1 MSDGGANL
9 SIHLRLLGG
18 FQASAGGE
26 PIAGL
31 RATAPTRLL
40 AYLALHR
47 GTAARRVYLAGL
59 FWPDGSDLRAR
70 RRLSHTLW
78 VLQTALGPVA
88 PTLVQAD
95 RDTIGLN
102 PDAPLRIDVEEFEE
116 RMDAFDL
123 YRRENTGHLHAET
136 LAATIDMYEG
146 DLLGDYYDE
155 WIEPMRLRLR
165 EKFLL
170 GLEQLTQIQKSRREY
185 GAALVSARRLVAET
199 PLSEKAHGE
208 LMRLY
213 WLVGRADEAISQ
225 YQACSRIL
233 SSELGVDP
241 SPDLT
246 ALRDR
251 IVAQRRPLATA
262 APDPSPAVAPAGDD
276 ALVGRADARRKALE
290 VVDAAFAGNGGF
302 ALIEGQPGI
311 GKTRLLTDVAEAAG
325 WRGSTVLW
333 ARHAE
338 EDSNEPYRAV
348 TRALSSVLRGLRREQ
363 VLDRLDPEFLVPAGQ
378 ILPELDHG
386 RAVLPED
393 ITGPDER
400 YRLHEAL
407 TQVIVALGSVSPVTL
422 ILEDL
427 HWADPETLEFLRL
440 AAPRLAKSPV
450 AVAISYRTQE
460 ARNRDDVW
468 QLLTD
473 IEQRQ
478 PSVRIPLS
486 GFSRDDIA
494 SLAALRTGR
503 SLGDDLI
510 DRLERATGGNPLFV
524 IETLRAMERHDPETG
539 GIGVIDGELRGR
551 ATVDRVLQI
560 LLEEIDGSPA
570 NVRSVVAALAVWG
583 HAASSA
589 VLSRLTDLDTA
600 STLDAI
606 RRGIEA
612 DYIADQDGEYRLRFE
627 QLASA
632 ARANLSPDEAKALH
646 GRAADVLAED
656 PAAQAGELASHY
668 RQAER
673 WSQAHRYEAAAGTRA
688 AGLQAY
694 ATAAGYFEQALD
706 SLDRAGEPASIGLL
720 FGFEAVLDV
729 LARREEQAAVLQ
741 RIEEAS
747 LTVPQQAKLLMR
759 RSLFL
764 ANTDQLHDA
773 IRVASSGVGFA
784 AATGLDWES
793 HAVTLA
799 RVFVM
804 AGQPQQAKA
813 VLAGIDTDDPRT
825 TGLAGAQLALGQA
838 LTDVQQ
844 AAEARELLTSALESY
859 RRLGDSRG
867 QVDALA
873 SLANLHAQHG
883 NTSAAERHYNESIA
897 LARQIGSRFGEA
909 MALANL
915 AILEYLRGD
924 AARSLEHMYEA
935 GEVFNAIDNRRGE
948 AMVRANSAN
957 IRHAILGDDVLAER
971 EASLARRYFA
981 EIGDRRHE
989 AQCLNVLAGVR
1000 RRKRAYAVSR
1010 RLAET
1015 ALEILRES
1023 GDHFLEVQVLRS
1035 LAWAERE
1042 AGHHDEA
1049 RVAISDAV
1057 SVATTFEIDS
1067 ELPALLALEAW
1078 VLVAC
1083 GKHDEA
1089 LASADQ
1095 SSQMASQVSEFREM
1109 GAWWRHKTYEA
1120 LEMPDEAERELR
1132 IAHESLARTLA
1143 PFDEEDRSRALTR
1156 VAEHRGITEAYA
1168 NRFPRTERF
1177 DLPIDRKG
1185 SDDTVTVE
1193 WTVHHPDD
1201 LFISD
1206 KKDRRKSRLVRLMNE
1221 AELAGARP
1229 RLEDLA
1235 AALDA
1240 SLSTLK
1246 RDLSALRN
1254 DGLIA

>member
-1 MSDGGANL
+1 M
-9 SIHLRLLGG
+9 LGG
-18 FQASAGGE
+18 FQATADGE

-78 VLQTALGPVA
+78 VLQTALAPVA
-88 PTLVQAD
+88 PTLIQAD

-102 PDAPLRIDVEEFEE
+102 PDAPLRIDVEEFEQ
-116 RMDAFDL
+116 RMDAFGL
-123 YRRENTGHLHAET
+123 YRNENTGHLHAES
-136 LAATIDMYEG
+136 LAATIDMYDG

-155 WIEPMRLRLR
+155 WIEPRRVRLR

-170 GLEQLTQIQKSRREY
+170 GLEQLIQIQKSRREY
-185 GAALVSARRLVAET
+185 GAALVSARRLVAEA

-225 YQACSRIL
+225 YQACARIL
-233 SSELGVDP
+233 ASELGVQP

-251 IVAQRRPLATA
+251 IMSQRRPVTSAGPETN
-262 APDPSPAVAPAGDD
+262 PVVAEPGED
-276 ALVGRADARRKALE
+276 ALVGRADARRRALE
-290 VVDAAFAGNGGF
+290 VVDAAFAGKGGF

-338 EDSNEPYRAV
+338 EDRAEPYHAL

-363 VLDRLDPEFLVPAGQ
+363 VVDRLDPEFLAPAGQ
-378 ILPELDHG
+378 ILPELQHG
-386 RAVLPED
+386 LAVPPPE
-393 ITGPDER
+393 TGTPDER

-407 TQVIVALGSVSPVTL
+407 AQVLVALGSVTPVML

-427 HWADPETLEFLRL
+427 HWADTETLEFLRL
-440 AAPRLAKSPV
+440 AAPRLTNSAV

-460 ARNRDDVW
+460 ARNRPDVW
-468 QLLTD
+468 SLLTD

-478 PSVRIPLS
+478 PATRIPLS

-494 SLAALRTGR
+494 TLAALRTGR

-524 IETLRAMERHDPETG
+524 IETLRAMERHDPESG

-551 ATVDRVLQI
+551 ATVDRVLEI
-560 LLEEIDGSPA
+560 LLEEIDASPS

-583 HAASSA
+583 HPAPSA
-589 VLSRLTDLDTA
+589 VIARLTGLDTA

-612 DYIADQDGEYRLRFE
+612 DYITDQDGDYRLRFE
-627 QLASA
+627 QLGSAS
-632 ARANLSPDEAKALH
+632 RANLSPEESRELH

-656 PAAQAGELASHY
+656 PGAQAGELASHY

-673 WSQAHRYEAAAGTRA
+673 WSLAHRYEAAAGTRA
-688 AGLQAY
+688 AGLHAY
-694 ATAAGYFEQALD
+694 ATAAGYFEQALE
-706 SLDRAGEPASIGLL
+706 SLERAGEPASVGVL
-720 FGFEAVLDV
+720 FAFEGVLDV
-729 LARREEQAAVLQ
+729 LARREEQAAILD
-741 RIEEAS
+741 RLDDLE
-747 LTVPQQAKLLMR
+747 LTVPQQAKLLTR
-759 RSLFL
+759 RALFL
-764 ANTDQLHDA
+764 ANSDQLRDA
-773 IRVASSGVGFA
+773 IRVAASAIGFA
-784 AATGLDWES
+784 AATGLEWER

-799 RVFVM
+799 RVFVV

-813 VLAGIDTDDPRT
+813 VLAGLTTDTPDDA
-825 TGLAGAQLALGQA
+825 GLAGAQLALGQA
-838 LTDVQQ
+838 LTDVQE
-844 AAEARELLTSALESY
+844 AGEARELLEAALDAY
-859 RRLGDSRG
+859 RRQGDSRG
-867 QVDALA
+867 QVEALA

-883 NTSAAERHYNESIA
+883 NTAAALRHYNESIA

-915 AILEYLRGD
+915 AVLQYLQGD
-924 AARSLEHMYEA
+924 AASALEHMQDA
-935 GEVFNAIDNRRGE
+935 AEVFDAIDHRRGV
-948 AMVRANSAN
+948 AMVRANSAT
-957 IRHAILGDDVLAER
+957 IRHAILGDDVVAER

-989 AQCLNVLAGVR
+989 AQCLDVLAGVR

-1015 ALEILRES
+1015 ALDILRET

-1035 LAWAERE
+1035 LAWTERE
-1042 AGHHDEA
+1042 AGNHDEA
-1049 RVAISDAV
+1049 RTAISEAV
-1057 SVATTFEIDS
+1057 AVATTYELET
-1067 ELPALLALEAW
+1067 ELPTLLALEGW

-1083 GKHDEA
+1083 DKPDEA
-1089 LASADQ
+1089 LASVEQSRSLAD
-1095 SSQMASQVSEFREM
+1095 ATTTEFREI
-1109 GAWWRHKTYEA
+1109 GAWWRHKTFEA
-1120 LEMPDEAERELR
+1120 LDMAVEAEAELR
-1132 IAHESLARTLA
+1132 LAHEALARTLV
-1143 PFDEEDRSRALTR
+1143 PFDDEDRTRALTR

-1168 NRFPRTERF
+1168 NRFPRTELVE
-1177 DLPIDRKG
+1177 LPADRKG
-1185 SDDTVTVE
+1185 SDDTVAVQ

-1201 LFISD
+1201 LCIPD
-1206 KKDRRKSRLVRLMNE
+1206 KKDRRKRRLIRILDE

-1246 RDLSALRN
+1246 RDLAALRN
-1254 DGLIA
+1254 EGRLA

>member
-1 MSDGGANL
+1 M
-9 SIHLRLLGG
+9 LGG

-78 VLQTALGPVA
+78 VLQTALSPVA
-88 PTLVQAD
+88 PTLIQAD

-102 PDAPLRIDVEEFEE
+102 PDSPLRIDAEEFEE

-136 LAATIDMYEG
+136 LAATIDMYDG

-170 GLEQLTQIQKSRREY
+170 GLEHLTQIQKSRREY

-233 SSELGVDP
+233 SSELGVPP

-251 IVAQRRPLATA
+251 IVSQRRPLTPT
-262 APDPSPAVAPAGDD
+262 APDPIPALAPAGDD

-338 EDSNEPYRAV
+338 EDRTEPYRAI
-348 TRALSSVLRGLRREQ
+348 TRAMSSVLRGLRREQ
-363 VLDRLDPEFLVPAGQ
+363 VLDRLDPEFLAPAGQ

-386 RAVLPED
+386 LSVAPD
-393 ITGPDER
+393 DAGSPDER

-407 TQVIVALGSVSPVTL
+407 TQVLVALGSVSPVML

-427 HWADPETLEFLRL
+427 HWADTETLEFLRL
-440 AAPRLAKSPV
+440 AAPRLAKSPI

-460 ARNRDDVW
+460 ARNREDVW
-468 QLLTD
+468 NLLTD

-478 PSVRIPLS
+478 PSTRIPLS

-524 IETLRAMERHDPETG
+524 IETLRAMERHDSDSG
-539 GIGVIDGELRGR
+539 GVGVIDGELRGR

-560 LLEEIDGSPA
+560 LLDEIDASPA
-570 NVRSVVAALAVWG
+570 NVRAVVAALAVWG
-583 HAASSA
+583 HAAPSA
-589 VLSRLTDLDTA
+589 VIARLTGLETA
-600 STLDAI
+600 ATLDAI

-612 DYIADQDGEYRLRFE
+612 DYITDQDGDYRLRFE

-632 ARANLSPDEAKALH
+632 ARENLSPDEAKQLH

-656 PAAQAGELASHY
+656 PSAQAGELASHY
-668 RQAER
+668 RLAER
-673 WSQAHRYEAAAGTRA
+673 WSLAHRYEAAAGTRA
-688 AGLQAY
+688 AGLHAY
-694 ATAAGYFEQALD
+694 ATAAGYFEHALE
-706 SLDRAGEPASIGLL
+706 SLELAGEPPSIGLL
-720 FGFEAVLDV
+720 FGYEAVLDV
-729 LARREEQAAVLQ
+729 LARREEQAAILD
-741 RIEEAS
+741 RIEAS
-747 LTVPQQAKLLMR
+747 ELTTPQRAKLLLR

-773 IRVASSGVGFA
+773 IRVAASGVGFA

-793 HAVTLA
+793 QAVTLA
-799 RVFVM
+799 RVYVV
-804 AGQPQQAKA
+804 AGQAQQAKA
-813 VLAGIDTDDPRT
+813 VLAGIDTNAPGA

-838 LTDVQQ
+838 LTDMQEVG
-844 AAEARELLTSALESY
+844 EARELLSGALDSY
-859 RRLGDSRG
+859 RRMGDSRG
-867 QVDALA
+867 QVEALA

-883 NTSAAERHYNESIA
+883 NTSAALRHYTESIA
-897 LARQIGSRFGEA
+897 LARQIGSRFGEG

-915 AILEYLRGD
+915 SILEYLQGD
-924 AARSLEHMYEA
+924 AAKALEHLHEA
-935 GEVFNAIDNRRGE
+935 GEVFNAIDHRRGE

-989 AQCLNVLAGVR
+989 AQCLDVLAGVR

-1015 ALEILRES
+1015 ALEILRET
-1023 GDHFLEVQVLRS
+1023 GDHFLEVQALRS
-1035 LAWAERE
+1035 LAWTERE
-1042 AGHHDEA
+1042 AGHNDEA

-1057 SVATTFEIDS
+1057 AVATTYELET
-1067 ELPALLALEAW
+1067 ELPTLLALEAW

-1089 LASADQ
+1089 LASAEQ
-1095 SSQMASQVSEFREM
+1095 SSAMSDTTSEFREI
-1109 GAWWRHKTYEA
+1109 GAWWRHKTFEA
-1120 LEMPDEAERELR
+1120 LDMAPEAERELR
-1132 IAHESLARTLA
+1132 VAHESLAETLV
-1143 PFDEEDRSRALTR
+1143 PFDEEDRTRALTR
-1156 VAEHRGITEAYA
+1156 VAEHRAITEAYA
-1168 NRFPRTERF
+1168 NRFPRTELVE
-1177 DLPIDRKG
+1177 LPVDRKG
-1185 SDDTVTVE
+1185 SEDTVSVE

-1201 LFISD
+1201 LCIPD
-1206 KKDRRKSRLVRLMNE
+1206 KKDRRKRRLIRILDE

-1254 DGLIA
+1254 EGRIA